1 MKKMK
6 FLKKIM
12 LLSSLVLVVI
22 AGGCARAE
30 EKKVEPIPQAVE
42 QVEPPKEIKTE
53 KGVND
58 KNPMVTIEMEDGS
71 IIKV

>member
-6 FLKKIM
+6 FLNKIM

-42 QVEPPKEIKTE
+42 DRK
-53 KGVND
+53 
-58 KNPMVTIEMEDGS
+58 
-71 IIKV
+71 